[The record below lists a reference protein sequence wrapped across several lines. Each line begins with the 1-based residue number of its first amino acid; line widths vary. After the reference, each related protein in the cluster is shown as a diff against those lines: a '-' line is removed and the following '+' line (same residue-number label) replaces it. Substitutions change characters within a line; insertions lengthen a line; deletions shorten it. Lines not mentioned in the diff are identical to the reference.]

1 MASSSDT
8 KEPGQAPV
16 GGMSVPEQLFGP
28 DGPFAQMLKA
38 NPMDWMQQSLEFYR
52 TMFEIAAG
60 TSKVAPDPRDW
71 RFKHE
76 TWNSNPLY
84 KRLAQ
89 SYLAM
94 TEAVEAMIPD
104 DLEGDAKARAELA
117 TAIVTSAFSPT
128 NTLLGN
134 PAALEKAVETKG
146 QSLVKGFRHM
156 VDDWVNNGGMPN
168 QVDDSGFEVGKN
180 LAVTPGKVVRT
191 ADMYELIQY
200 RPTTDEV
207 YAVPTLVI
215 PPQIGR
221 YYFTDLAKGRSFQ
234 EYSVS
239 QGMQQFVI
247 SWRNPTPEQRDWSLD
262 DYVEA
267 AIEAMETVAEITGQE
282 KINVVAFCAGGILSS
297 IALAYLANKGREIAN
312 TFTLCVTMLNF
323 DNDAAIGSF
332 KLGPMLAVAKAQS
345 QMKGVLGGQDLH
357 KVFTWLRPNDLVW
370 NYWVNNY
377 LMGDTPPAFDI
388 LAWNKDCTNM
398 AARLHRDFLAI
409 FKENSLAQQGRHEA
423 LGEPIDLSKIICDNF
438 VVGAVTDH
446 ITPWK
451 GCYLA
456 TKYLGGDSMFAL
468 SNGGHVAALVNP
480 PDNPKA
486 HHFLAPAAAPDADS
500 WLESAEKMPGSW
512 WKGWAEWCGPRSG
525 ERIPAPKRLGSKKHP
540 PGVDAPGTYVLQ

>member
-60 TSKVAPDPRDW
+60 TSKIAPDPRDW

-191 ADMYELIQY
+191 AEMYELIQY

-215 PPQIGR
+215 PPQI
-221 YYFTDLAKGRSFQ
+221 
-234 EYSVS
+234 
-239 QGMQQFVI
+239 
-247 SWRNPTPEQRDWSLD
+247 
-262 DYVEA
+262 
-267 AIEAMETVAEITGQE
+267 
-282 KINVVAFCAGGILSS
+282 
-297 IALAYLANKGREIAN
+297 
-312 TFTLCVTMLNF
+312 
-323 DNDAAIGSF
+323 
-332 KLGPMLAVAKAQS
+332 
-345 QMKGVLGGQDLH
+345 
-357 KVFTWLRPNDLVW
+357 
-370 NYWVNNY
+370 
-377 LMGDTPPAFDI
+377 
-388 LAWNKDCTNM
+388 
-398 AARLHRDFLAI
+398 
-409 FKENSLAQQGRHEA
+409 
-423 LGEPIDLSKIICDNF
+423 
-438 VVGAVTDH
+438 
-446 ITPWK
+446 
-451 GCYLA
+451 
-456 TKYLGGDSMFAL
+456 
-468 SNGGHVAALVNP
+468 
-480 PDNPKA
+480 
-486 HHFLAPAAAPDADS
+486 
-500 WLESAEKMPGSW
+500 
-512 WKGWAEWCGPRSG
+512 
-525 ERIPAPKRLGSKKHP
+525 
-540 PGVDAPGTYVLQ
+540 